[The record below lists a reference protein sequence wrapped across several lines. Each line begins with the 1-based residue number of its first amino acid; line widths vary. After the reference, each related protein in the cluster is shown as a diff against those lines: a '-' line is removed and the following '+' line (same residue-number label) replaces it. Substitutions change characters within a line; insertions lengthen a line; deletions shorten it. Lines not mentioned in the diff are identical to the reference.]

1 MKRKQFSEEQIIKI
15 LAECEAGATGR
26 EICRRHGISGQTFY
40 RWKSK
45 YGGMTVSEAKR
56 LRELEAEN
64 RKLKQLLGEAHL
76 DNAALKETV
85 IKKLVRP
92 AVKRQA
98 VQHLVDRGLRSQRR
112 AANLVGIHR
121 SVVRHQSC
129 RGPDTGLRER
139 LKALATQYTRHGYET
154 LHGMLKLEGLV
165 INEKRTYR
173 IYREENLQVRR
184 KRRKRLTRQQR
195 VPMPMVTRANQRW
208 SMDFVSDQL
217 ATGRRFRIFNLGD
230 DFTRECVGQ
239 IVDFS
244 ISGERVARYLDE
256 VSTTR
261 ELPDEIVLDNG
272 PEMTSKALW
281 LWAQKRSVTLNFI
294 RPGKPIENPFVESF
308 NGKFRDECLNE
319 HWFTD
324 IADARRIIETRRI
337 HYNEERPH
345 SSLDRIPPAMFAR
358 AMQSLER
365 TWRH

>member
-1 MKRKQFSEEQIIKI
+1 M
-15 LAECEAGATGR
+15 
-26 EICRRHGISGQTFY
+26 
-40 RWKSK
+40 
-45 YGGMTVSEAKR
+45 
-56 LRELEAEN
+56 
-64 RKLKQLLGEAHL
+64 
-76 DNAALKETV
+76 
-85 IKKLVRP
+85 
-92 AVKRQA
+92 
-98 VQHLVDRGLRSQRR
+98 
-112 AANLVGIHR
+112 
-121 SVVRHQSC
+121 
-129 RGPDTGLRER
+129 
-139 LKALATQYTRHGYET
+139 
-154 LHGMLKLEGLV
+154 
-165 INEKRTYR
+165 
-173 IYREENLQVRR
+173 
-184 KRRKRLTRQQR
+184 TRQQR

-230 DFTRECVGQ
+230 DFTRECLGQ

-358 AMQSLER
+358 AMQSLE
-365 TWRH
+365 TGHVGIE